1 MESLKTRLNDYLFL
15 EFGMDDEGEDESK
28 ISEEWPFVLR
38 EVGQVPERELTVFE
52 FDDDEP
58 YFAIADPALNFYP
71 KAGMTFDDL
80 VLSYLGSGWIRARN
94 PVDLSMSMPGD
105 PHVPSGLER
114 RKALQSLGAAV
125 LDGKEPEILEG
136 LYLQTERRY
145 LGLFSAPGD
154 QTAVIGGL
162 PDLSKPEVP
171 FPDASSWRRLAW
183 GVGVWLRNVNAESAK
198 PGSSQS
204 LS

>member
-1 MESLKTRLNDYLFL
+1 MEESLKTRLNHYLFL
-15 EFGMDDEGEDESK
+15 EFGMDDEDEDESR

-38 EVGQVPERELTVFE
+38 EVGQLPERELTVFE
-52 FDDDEP
+52 FDDGEAW
-58 YFAIADPALNFYP
+58 FAIADPALGVCTQ
-71 KAGMTFDDL
+71 AGMTFDDL
-80 VLSYLGSGWIRARN
+80 VLQYSGSDWIVARK

-114 RKALQSLGAAV
+114 RKALQSLGATV

-162 PDLSKPEVP
+162 PDSSKPEVL
-171 FPDASSWRRLAW
+171 FPDASPWRRLAW
-183 GVGVWLRNVNAESAK
+183 GIGVWLRNAERA
-198 PGSSQS
+198 
-204 LS
+204 